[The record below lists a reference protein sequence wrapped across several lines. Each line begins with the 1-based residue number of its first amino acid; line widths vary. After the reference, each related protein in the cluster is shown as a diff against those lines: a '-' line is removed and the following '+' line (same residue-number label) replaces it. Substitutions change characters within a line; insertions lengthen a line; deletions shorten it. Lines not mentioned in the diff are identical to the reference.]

1 MNNKECAILILI
13 SMVMVSMI
21 VSIFMTGVGLIMLI
35 WCFIFIVIIENNKW
49 FIDETEATYCPE
61 CKKKMDEMNG

>member
-35 WCFIFIVIIENNKW
+35 WCFIFIVIIENNEW
-49 FIDETEATYCPE
+49 FIY
-61 CKKKMDEMNG
+61 KRMGKQKWIKNN